1 MKVKTA
7 LILCAG
13 LGKRLNPLTLEK
25 PKPLLKLNNI
35 TFLENTINLINELGI
50 KKILL
55 NTFHLKDQ
63 IRDYLNDKKF
73 NISIDI
79 VSDGSE
85 ILDTGGGIRN
95 MINNSKEN
103 NFLIFNPDTIWDSN
117 YLKCIKQMNE
127 FFENNKIKSIL
138 LVVNKKLSFDKK
150 LNGDFNLKKNLLSK
164 NTESEYIYTGCQIFS
179 RDLLNN
185 NQKKIFSITE
195 IWNELIV
202 KNNLFGFDSNN
213 KFYHVTD
220 LEIYNKL
227 LKSY

>member
-35 TFLENTINLINELGI
+35 TFLENTINLIKELGI

-63 IRDYLNDKKF
+63 ISDYLNDKKF

-195 IWNELIV
+195 IWNELIE
-202 KNNLFGFDSNN
+202 KNSLFGFDSNN

>member
-1 MKVKTA
+1 MKVKIA

-35 TFLENTINLINELGI
+35 TFLENTINLIKELGI

-127 FFENNKIKSIL
+127 FFENNRIKSIL

-164 NTESEYIYTGCQIFS
+164 NTENEYIYTGCQIFS

-195 IWNELIV
+195 IWNELIE

>member
-35 TFLENTINLINELGI
+35 TFLENTINLIKELGI

-195 IWNELIV
+195 IWNELIE
-202 KNNLFGFDSNN
+202 KNSLFGFDSNN
-213 KFYHVTD
+213 KFYHVTG

>member
-35 TFLENTINLINELGI
+35 TFLENTINLIKELGI

-127 FFENNKIKSIL
+127 FFENNRIKSIL

-150 LNGDFNLKKNLLSK
+150 LNGDFNLKKNLLLK
-164 NTESEYIYTGCQIFS
+164 NTENEYIYTGCQIFS

-195 IWNELIV
+195 IWNELIE

>member
-35 TFLENTINLINELGI
+35 TLLENTINLIKELGI
-50 KKILL
+50 KKIFL
-55 NTFHLKDQ
+55 NTFYFKDQ
-63 IRDYLNDKKF
+63 IKDYLNNKNF
-73 NISIDI
+73 NISINI
-79 VSDGSE
+79 VEDGSK
-85 ILDTGGGIRN
+85 ILDTGGGIKN
-95 MINNSKEN
+95 MINNSNEE
-103 NFLIFNPDTIWDSN
+103 NFLIFNPDTIWNIN
-117 YLKCIKQMNE
+117 YIKSIIQMNE
-127 FFENNKIKSIL
+127 FFENNDIKNIL

-150 LNGDFNLKKNLLSK
+150 LNGDFNLKKNLLLK
-164 NTESEYIYTGCQIFS
+164 NTTHEYIYTGCQIFS
-179 RDLLNN
+179 KDLLKN
-185 NQKKIFSITE
+185 NQKEIFSITE
-195 IWNELIV
+195 IWDKLIE
-202 KNNLFGFDSNN
+202 KNSLFGFNSSN